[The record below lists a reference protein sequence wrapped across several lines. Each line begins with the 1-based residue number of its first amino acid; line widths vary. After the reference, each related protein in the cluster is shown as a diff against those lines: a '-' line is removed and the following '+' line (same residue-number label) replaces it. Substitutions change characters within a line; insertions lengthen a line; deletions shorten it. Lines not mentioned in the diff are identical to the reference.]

1 VLGISLVNYL
11 YKLTVA
17 LALTPVLYGVHRII
31 DNYLGKELAITMMRE
46 AQEDN

>member
-1 VLGISLVNYL
+1 
-11 YKLTVA
+11 